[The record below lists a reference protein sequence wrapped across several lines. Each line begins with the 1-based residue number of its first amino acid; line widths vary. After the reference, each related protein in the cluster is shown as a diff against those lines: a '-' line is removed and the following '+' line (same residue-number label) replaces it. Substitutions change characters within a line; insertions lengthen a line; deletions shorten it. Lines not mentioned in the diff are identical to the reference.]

1 MANDVKIVITAQN
14 KTKKALSS
22 VNRGLAGLKR
32 AAFSAKSAVAA
43 VAGALGIGLLI
54 RNSFKAIDALAK
66 TSAKLGIATEA
77 LVGLRHA
84 AERTGVASNTLDMAL
99 QRMTRR
105 IAEAAQGTGEAKSA
119 LKELGLDA
127 QALAAMSPDQAFTAI
142 TAAMEGVTRQSDKVR
157 LAFKLFDSEGV
168 NLVNTMA
175 LGESGLSAMALEAQ
189 ELGLIISNVDARKI
203 EAAGDAFSNVGKA
216 TEGIANQVSIGLAPA
231 VEGLSKL
238 FIQNT
243 KDMIG
248 FGTMS
253 DAVLSGVKDAVV
265 ILGDTWWT
273 LRFVYL
279 ELKKQVLNMVASWLG
294 VLAKADTALTNF
306 INKIPG
312 MSAETSTAL
321 QSAADNAQS
330 LYANASI
337 AATEYW
343 ASSLTGSVTLLNSI
357 NEVIAKNKELANA
370 PIKTESTT
378 KVAINGVKSFNS
390 QMDAMAEKLSDV
402 DTQAAGFID
411 RFSTGLS
418 TQLTQAL
425 MTGKFAFKEFALSI
439 IADLTA
445 MILKAIIFTQ
455 IKLALNAIGFGGL
468 LGGASGGN
476 VTAVKGKASGGGLNR
491 GRPFM
496 VGEQGRELFV
506 PKTDGQLVPN
516 HKLGG
521 GDPLTVNFNINAID
535 TQTGTGFLIK
545 NKQSIVGMIDQA
557 YRKQGRQGV
566 MA

>member
-1 MANDVKIVITAQN
+1 MANDVKIVITAQD

-22 VNRGLAGLKR
+22 VNRGLSGLKK

-43 VAGALGIGLLI
+43 VAGALGMGLLI
-54 RNSFKAIDALAK
+54 RNSFKTIDALVK
-66 TSAKLGIATEA
+66 TSDKLGLTTEA
-77 LVGLRHA
+77 LISLRHA
-84 AERTGVASNTLDMAL
+84 AEQTGVGANTLDMAL

-105 IAEAAQGTGEAKSA
+105 IAEAAQGSGEAKDA

-142 TAAMEGVTRQSDKVR
+142 TAAMGGVTSQSDKVR

-175 LGESGLSAMALEAQ
+175 LGESGLSAMAREAQ

-216 TEGIANQVSIGLAPA
+216 TEGIANQVSIGLAP
-231 VEGLSKL
+231 VIEGLSKS

-243 KDMIG
+243 KDMIN

-253 DAVLSGVKDAVV
+253 DTVLSGVKDAVV
-265 ILGDTWWT
+265 ILGNTWWT

-294 VLAKADTALTNF
+294 VLAKADTALTSF

-330 LYANASI
+330 LYADASI

-357 NEVIAKNKELANA
+357 NEVIAKNKELANT

-390 QMDAMAEKLSDV
+390 QMDAMAEKLTDV

-425 MTGKFAFKEFALSI
+425 ITGQASFRDFALSI
-439 IADLTA
+439 ISDLTSMIIKA
-445 MILKAIIFTQ
+445 MLFRSIQSALKGTT
-455 IKLALNAIGFGGL
+455 LGGL
-468 LGGASGGN
+468 INGASGGA
-476 VTAVKGKASGGGLNR
+476 VTSVENKASGGSLNK
-491 GRPFM
+491 GKPFI
-496 VGEQGRELFV
+496 VGEQGREIFV
-506 PKTDGQLVPN
+506 PKSDGHLVPN
-516 HKLGG
+516 HQIGG
-521 GDPLTVNFNINAID
+521 GNLNVTFNLNAID
-535 TQTGTGFLIK
+535 TQTGTGFLME
-545 NKQSIVGMIDQA
+545 NKQAIIGMVDQA
-557 YRKQGRQGV
+557 YRRQGRQGV

>member
-1 MANDVKIVITAQN
+1 MANDVKIVITAHD

-22 VNRGLAGLKR
+22 VNKGLSGLKR

-43 VAGALGIGLLI
+43 VAGALGLGLLI
-54 RNSFKAIDALAK
+54 RNSFKSIDALAK
-66 TSAKLGIATEA
+66 TSAKLDIATDA

-84 AERTGVASNTLDMAL
+84 AERTGVSSNTLDMAL

-105 IAEAAQGTGEAKSA
+105 IAEAAQRTGEAQSA
-119 LKELGLDA
+119 LRELGLDA
-127 QALAAMSPDQAFTAI
+127 RALASMSPDQAFTAI
-142 TAAMEGVTRQSDKVR
+142 TAAMEDVSNQSDKVR

-175 LGESGLSAMALEAQ
+175 LGENGLSAMAREAQ

-216 TEGIANQVSIGLAPA
+216 TEGIANQVSIGLAPV
-231 VEGLSKL
+231 VEGLSKS

-243 KDMIG
+243 KDMID

-253 DAVLSGVKDAVV
+253 DTVLSGVKDAVV

-279 ELKKQVLNMVASWLG
+279 ELKKQVLDMVASWLG
-294 VLAKADTALTNF
+294 VLAKADTALTQF

-357 NEVIAKNKELANA
+357 NEVIAKNKELANT
-370 PIKTESTT
+370 PIKKNEVT
-378 KVAINGVKSFNS
+378 VGVNGVRSFNA
-390 QMDAMAEKLSDV
+390 QMDVMAEKLNDV
-402 DTQAAGFID
+402 DTQAVGFID

-425 MTGKFAFKEFALSI
+425 MTGKFAFKEFAVSI

-445 MILKAIIFTQ
+445 MIIKALIF
-455 IKLALNAIGFGGL
+455 NAIQTGLKKIGFAGL

-476 VTAVKGKASGGGLNR
+476 VTAAKGKAAGGGLNR
-491 GRPFM
+491 GKPFM

-506 PKTDGQLVPN
+506 PKTDGHLVPN

-535 TQTGTGFLIK
+535 TQTGTGFLIN
-545 NKQSIVGMIDQA
+545 NKKSIVGMIDEA
-557 YRKQGRQGV
+557 YRKQGRRGV